1 MKGQHRCLALGDI
14 VSLTKPIDELGGGDL
29 PPRVQ
34 FRLDFQ
40 ASPEELAGTKAACV
54 QPLRQPV
61 PTTDVPATSPDAKIV
76 EHGGLGTSAP
86 ENCFAQDLLVQ
97 EQQSKAKITAQ
108 LLQSQSKL
116 EEEKQAAEAASR
128 ELDKIR
134 KQVAEERARRHEA
147 EESRDRLSAEA
158 ETLRTEHR
166 QLKELR
172 TSHEELKQRHEVV
185 QAELKARQQ
194 KCAQLETSQEQLR
207 KDLEKAM
214 ESHQKASQQHA
225 ELQTR
230 ARQAQ
235 ERSDRLQQ
243 QYEEAKR
250 EADWTQEQCG
260 RLESELTTER
270 KARQEL
276 EEQVAKTKDQVGS
289 AEASERTAREA
300 LDAATAKRAE
310 LECQASSAHS
320 DMEAAKAAARQAQQR
335 LTASKQLVDRL
346 HEASH
351 SLSAELKRRAEV
363 WENALKEGNF
373 DGLEDALA
381 SGGPTFAQV
390 TCQVESPP
398 AKSSQDEV
406 GDANGN
412 GHEAQTGAADEAAGV
427 PHTVEPGDLQVS
439 EQDHRSEKL
448 SQVFASSP
456 AIIATAPTSISA
468 STTNAALA
476 EKLPATS
483 MAVEEVAID
492 DDDDDDDDDD
502 LLAAAARDPVEQSDA
517 GVAAPAA
524 ASDAPASAP
533 LGCSTAWSLE
543 VLDAASAGDLTQPAK
558 RMRLNG
564 E

>member
-40 ASPEELAGTKAACV
+40 ASPEEEAGAKAACV
-54 QPLRQPV
+54 QPLRQPA
-61 PTTDVPATSPDAKIV
+61 PTTDVPATSPDAKIVSGV

-134 KQVAEERARRHEA
+134 KLVAEERARRHEA

-194 KCAQLETSQEQLR
+194 KCAQLETSQEHLR

-427 PHTVEPGDLQVS
+427 PHTVEPGDRQVS
-439 EQDHRSEKL
+439 EQDHRS
-448 SQVFASSP
+448 ASSP
-456 AIIATAPTSISA
+456 AIIPVATAPISISA

-492 DDDDDDDDDD
+492 DDDDDD

-517 GVAAPAA
+517 GVDAPAA
-524 ASDAPASAP
+524 ASDALASAP

>member
-40 ASPEELAGTKAACV
+40 ASPEGM
-54 QPLRQPV
+54 QPLRQPA

-76 EHGGLGTSAP
+76 SGAAQ

-134 KQVAEERARRHEA
+134 KLVAEERARRHEA

-427 PHTVEPGDLQVS
+427 PHTVEPGDRQVS
-439 EQDHRSEKL
+439 EQDHRS
-448 SQVFASSP
+448 ASSP
-456 AIIATAPTSISA
+456 AIIPVSA

-483 MAVEEVAID
+483 MAVEEVGLDTFKSYLTVAMSGCRMRAPWVAI
-492 DDDDDDDDDD
+492 DDDDDDD

-517 GVAAPAA
+517 GVDAPAA